1 MASPTLRA
9 KTQNFWQSPRISYW
23 RHSIS
28 VNRIYRHLTAEKR
41 RWPDFIIAGAQ
52 KAGTTSLYRYLEEHP
67 NVVTPITKELAFFD
81 RNFDRG
87 AQWYRLHFPLRD
99 TKHSAEGADK
109 RTITGEST
117 AYYVFHPLAPQRI
130 AETLPQVRIIILLRN
145 PVDRAFSHYQH
156 KIRRGQETLSFD
168 EAIDAE
174 AGRLA
179 GEEEKICNN
188 PGYRSQA
195 HCLFSYLARGKYL
208 EQIRRWKNCISP
220 EQLLILESGMFF
232 KRTAEVYQQVLD
244 FLGLPQW
251 QPSQFGQHF
260 AGGYRAKMNDA
271 TRSKLI
277 DHFAPHNEQ
286 LYAYLGTR
294 FDWDR

>member
-9 KTQNFWQSPRISYW
+9 KAQNFWQSPRISYW
-23 RHSIS
+23 RHKIS
-28 VNRIYRHLTAEKR
+28 VNRIYRQITAENR
-41 RWPDFIIAGAQ
+41 RWLEFIIAGAQ

-87 AQWYRLHFPLRD
+87 TRWYRLHFPLSSTDNSSHGLR
-99 TKHSAEGADK
+99 K
-109 RTITGEST
+109 RTISGEST
-117 AYYVFHPLAPQRI
+117 AYYIFHPLAPQRI
-130 AETLPQVRIIILLRN
+130 AETLPRVKIIILLRN

-156 KIRRGQETLSFD
+156 KLRRGQETLSFD

-174 AGRLA
+174 AERLA
-179 GEEEKICNN
+179 GEEERICDI

-208 EQIRRWKNCISP
+208 EQICRWKNYFSP
-220 EQLLILESGMFF
+220 DQLLILESGMFF

-244 FLGLPQW
+244 FLSLPQW

-260 AGGYRAKMNDA
+260 AGGYRAKLNGA
-271 TRSKLI
+271 TRRKLI
-277 DHFAPHNEQ
+277 DLFAPHNEQ
-286 LYAYLGTR
+286 LYKYLGTR